1 MTFDDVVVNFT
12 LEEWA
17 LLDPSQ
23 KKLYRDV
30 MEETL
35 RNLASLGKNNDF
47 PSLRQLE
54 NKCSM
59 LIYIVLR
66 YVIGEGR
73 VLVYKLGLVSVNNGH
88 NMINLLISN
97 IFY

>member
-30 MEETL
+30 MQETF
-35 RNLASLGKNNDF
+35 RNLASIGKHDNF
-47 PSLRQLE
+47 LHFVSSKMSFSCP
-54 NKCSM
+54 SM
-59 LIYIVLR
+59 LFQ
-66 YVIGEGR
+66 YVECGKGR
-73 VLVYKLGLVSVNNGH
+73 MLVSKLD
-88 NMINLLISN
+88 ML
-97 IFY
+97 